1 MIELAKKEDTLE
13 IYQLWK
19 AIFKEDD
26 GGYSD
31 YFFANKFK
39 PENTLIIRKEQKIVA
54 TLYRNPHLITF
65 HQQTIPTSMIMWVAT
80 MEQYRHLGYMKAL
93 VEYALHL
100 GNTQE
105 MVTLIQ
111 AYQPSL
117 YTPFDFEMTYY
128 NQRYHIIQS
137 MPCDAYK
144 IQVVSDTSKLKACYN
159 EFMKKYEG
167 YYNRD
172 NKYFEDY
179 LKEVKAQGGHLIE
192 ALCQDQCIAY
202 LSYYEYDDYLKVD
215 ELIYENQ
222 SIAKALIAQIWKS
235 NKQLYIEVP
244 EAQDLSFLGTKT
256 NQLIHNTMIR
266 INDLNAFANLLG
278 IKQDEIK
285 DYLKNSNLYLHECA

>member
-1 MIELAKKEDTLE
+1 MIEFAKKEDTLE

-19 AIFKEDD
+19 TIFKEDD

-31 YFFANKFK
+31 YFFAYKFK
-39 PENTLIIRKEQKIVA
+39 AEHTLIIRKELEIVA
-54 TLYRNPHLITF
+54 TLYRNPHQITF
-65 HQQTIPTSMIMWVAT
+65 NQQTIPTSMIMWVAT
-80 MEQYRHLGYMKAL
+80 KEPYRHLGYMKAL

-100 GNTQE
+100 ADTQE

-117 YTPFDFEMTYY
+117 YTPFHFEMTYY
-128 NQRYHIIQS
+128 NQCYHIS
-137 MPCDAYK
+137 EPMPCDAYK
-144 IQVVSDTSKLKACYN
+144 IQAVSDTSKLKACYDD
-159 EFMKKYEG
+159 FMKAYEG
-167 YYNRD
+167 YYKRD
-172 NKYFEDY
+172 NNYFEDY
-179 LKEVKAQGGHLIE
+179 LKEVEAQGGHLIE
-192 ALCQDQCIAY
+192 ALNQDRCIAY
-202 LSYYEYDDYLKVD
+202 LSYYEREEHQKVD

-222 SIAKALIAQIWKS
+222 SIAQALIAEIWKS
-235 NKQLYIEVP
+235 NKQLFIEVP
-244 EAQDLSFLGTKT
+244 KAQDLSFLGTKT